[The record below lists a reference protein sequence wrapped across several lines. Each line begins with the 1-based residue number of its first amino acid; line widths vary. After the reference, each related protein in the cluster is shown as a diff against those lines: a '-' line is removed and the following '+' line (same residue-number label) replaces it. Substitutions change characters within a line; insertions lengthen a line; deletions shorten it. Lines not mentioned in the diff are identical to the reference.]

1 MKNKYLKDYIV
12 LIPAYDPSDK
22 LINLVNDLKK
32 YLCTILIINDGSVN
46 CDNIFQELKN
56 NNNCIVLEYNDNH
69 GKGYAMKYGI
79 KYYLDNL
86 INDYKGIITVDA
98 DYQHIPSD
106 IEKVAFN
113 MSLDKITLGSRDF
126 YSHDIPFLNKMGN
139 RVTSVVFK
147 LLYGY
152 HINDTQTGLR
162 GIPNKYLPC
171 CINIDGDR
179 FEYEMEQLIYFVNK
193 KIDIEEINIET
204 IYYQK
209 NESKFNKI
217 IDSMKIYKV
226 MLKESFRFLVTS
238 LVSSFLD
245 IILFTIF
252 LSIFSSIGDLSIIFA
267 TFIARI
273 IADFLN
279 FNLTKYFVFNSN
291 EDSKKILLKYYLLS
305 FSKMALSAILVLL
318 ISKVIFINKT
328 IIKMVVDILIYF
340 MSYRIQKKYIFRT
353 HE

>member
-1 MKNKYLKDYIV
+1 M
-12 LIPAYDPSDK
+12 
-22 LINLVNDLKK
+22 
-32 YLCTILIINDGSVN
+32 TI
-46 CDNIFQELKN
+46 
-56 NNNCIVLEYNDNH
+56 
-69 GKGYAMKYGI
+69 
-79 KYYLDNL
+79 
-86 INDYKGIITVDA
+86 
-98 DYQHIPSD
+98 
-106 IEKVAFN
+106 
-113 MSLDKITLGSRDF
+113 
-126 YSHDIPFLNKMGN
+126 
-139 RVTSVVFK
+139 
-147 LLYGY
+147 
-152 HINDTQTGLR
+152 
-162 GIPNKYLPC
+162 
-171 CINIDGDR
+171 
-179 FEYEMEQLIYFVNK
+179 
-193 KIDIEEINIET
+193 
-204 IYYQK
+204 
-209 NESKFNKI
+209 I